1 MTREEKKALLNAVR
15 IRKRDLV
22 NKIAYADLDEDEKLE
37 LENEHECLYATQQ
50 RLEQDMKHAGVKE

>member
-1 MTREEKKALLNAVR
+1 MFNMTRKEKEAVLNAIR

-22 NKIAYADLDEDEKLE
+22 NTIAYGNIDEDEKQV

-50 RLEQDMKHAGVKE
+50 RLEQDLHNA

>member
-1 MTREEKKALLNAVR
+1 MFDMTRKEKEALLNAIR

-22 NKIAYADLDEDEKLE
+22 SRIAYADITEEEKLE

-50 RLEQDMKHAGVKE
+50 RLEKDMNHA